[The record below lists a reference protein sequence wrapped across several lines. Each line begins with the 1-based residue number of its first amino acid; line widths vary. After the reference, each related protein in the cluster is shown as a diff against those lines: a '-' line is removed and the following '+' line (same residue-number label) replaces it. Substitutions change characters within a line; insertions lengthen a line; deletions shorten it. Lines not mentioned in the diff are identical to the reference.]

1 MRIYL
6 PSSLDELGSR
16 TRFSPR
22 VVHAVTPGL
31 RSALP
36 DEDEEGLEYAAQL
49 LAADDSLDTLDTSR
63 RAGRRRVVVAADVPD
78 AVVDSLDPGD
88 PGTDGDVAHAPS
100 AVRLTSAVGWD
111 DIACAHV
118 DEAAAEA
125 DVVAA
130 AAGDEAALER
140 LAERDLLWYDV
151 SELGRLAA
159 SVKG

>member
-6 PSSLDELGSR
+6 PSSLDELAARRSLA
-16 TRFSPR
+16 PR
-22 VVHAVTPGL
+22 VVHAVTPAL
-31 RSALP
+31 RAALP
-36 DEDEEGLEYAAQL
+36 DEDDEGLEYAAQL
-49 LAADDSLDTLDTSR
+49 LAADDSLDVLDTAT

-78 AVVDSLDPGD
+78 AVVDALDAAE
-88 PGTDGDVAHAPS
+88 DGDLHAPS

-111 DIACAHV
+111 DVACAHV
-118 DEAAAEA
+118 DEAAAED

-130 AAGDEAALER
+130 AGGDEVALER

-151 SELGRLAA
+151 SELGRLAK